1 MFFAKNRCSDYV
13 DKGIRS
19 EDITF
24 KFKLDWSWN
33 QLQLNFIKQLSV
45 LIKSAEADMKYFM
58 QKKYALGRGFPFSM
72 SIVQGYTTVLNILE
86 DTKIA
91 YGSLLWDLT
100 YLKKTV
106 CSTIM

>member
-58 QKKYALGRGFPFSM
+58 QKNML
-72 SIVQGYTTVLNILE
+72 
-86 DTKIA
+86 
-91 YGSLLWDLT
+91 
-100 YLKKTV
+100 
-106 CSTIM
+106 